1 MLYEKYKCFKSIFSC
16 NIIFYHYG
24 INSQNEFIKYK
35 YFIEN
40 KHFIGNKHFVAVN
53 FICRHKKNL

>member
-1 MLYEKYKCFKSIFSC
+1 MFQKHFFRAASF
-16 NIIFYHYG
+16 FYHYG

>member
-1 MLYEKYKCFKSIFSC
+1 MFQKHFFRAASFF
-16 NIIFYHYG
+16 IIME
-24 INSQNEFIKYK
+24 STVSNEFIKYK